1 MIFHQDN
8 KPQMIKI
15 AGPLFSFF
23 FFAFPAF
30 SQDDSLLKLLESD
43 KNQKEYVT
51 GAFKSSRVINSHS
64 MEFLG
69 KGVLDLRILH
79 RFGKI
84 DQGVNELFGL
94 DQASMRIG
102 LDYGVGNNLTV
113 GVGRTT
119 LGKDID
125 GFVKWRAVR
134 QVEKGFPFSWVLIA
148 GMSVYT
154 FKNTDPQNKLSFSS
168 RAGYYY
174 QSIFGRKFNQTFSLQ
189 LSPTLV
195 HRNQAGLSNNI
206 YALGV
211 GSRLRIS
218 KRTALMVDYFPVIN
232 RSNNE
237 PDLYNALSFG
247 VDIETGGHVFQLHFS
262 NATGMNERAFIANTQ
277 DKWSIESVRFGF
289 NISRVFT
296 LKRPR
301 VLK

>member
-1 MIFHQDN
+1 MT
-8 KPQMIKI
+8 KI
-15 AGPLFSFF
+15 AGPVFASLLFSFR
-23 FFAFPAF
+23 AF
-30 SQDDSLLKLLESD
+30 SQEDNLLKLLEPD
-43 KNQKEYVT
+43 KHDKEYVT

-64 MEFLG
+64 MEFIG

-102 LDYGVGNNLTV
+102 LDYGVGSNLTV

-119 LGKDID
+119 LGKDLD
-125 GFVKWRAVR
+125 GFVKWRAMR
-134 QVEKGFPFSWVLIA
+134 QVDKGFPFSWVLVA

-154 FKNTDPQNKLSFSS
+154 YKNTDPQNKLSFTS

-174 QSIFGRKFNQTFSLQ
+174 QSIFGRKFNEKFTLQ

-195 HRNQAGLSNNI
+195 YRNQAGLSKYI

-211 GSRLRIS
+211 GSRLKTS
-218 KRTALMVDYFPVIN
+218 KRTALMVDYFPVISHSDN
-232 RSNNE
+232 DQHLN
-237 PDLYNALSFG
+237 NALSIG

-277 DKWSIESVRFGF
+277 DNWSIENIRFGF
-289 NISRVFT
+289 NISRVFN
-296 LKRPR
+296 LKRTAR
-301 VLK
+301 RQIKL